1 MGVKIKIKEIGE
13 RAGYTRRQLADILG
27 INDSNLRN
35 IENNYIKSIKL
46 EHIEIMCRTFKI
58 TFDELFELTKN

>member
-1 MGVKIKIKEIGE
+1 MGVKIKIKEIRE
-13 RAGYTRRQLADILG
+13 NAGYTQRQLADILG